1 MTQGSIAAADWT
13 LHLARCGDAEYLP
26 NIERSA
32 DLLFANDRA
41 PAARLPIFDTNELRA
56 YIARG
61 RSLVVRIGP
70 RIIGFVIAEPTGREL
85 HIVQMAVHADF
96 QRQGIGSGMIR
107 ALIVDSTNSGFD
119 ALTLTTFADIAW
131 NAPFY
136 AGLGFVA
143 VDDME
148 ANPRLKALLDAESAS
163 GLPVERRTA
172 MIRFLH

>member
-26 NIERSA
+26 DIERSA

-70 RIIGFVIAEPTGREL
+70 RIIGFVIAEPAGREL

-107 ALIVDSTNSGFD
+107 ALIVDSTQFR
-119 ALTLTTFADIAW
+119 LRRADPDDIRRYRLEC
-131 NAPFY
+131 PVLRRF
-136 AGLGFVA
+136 GLRCRGRHGGQSA
-143 VDDME
+143 
-148 ANPRLKALLDAESAS
+148 AESVA
-163 GLPVERRTA
+163 
-172 MIRFLH
+172 